1 MEGELDLI
9 VRGGT
14 TVDGSGG
21 EPYTAD
27 VGIAGGRIAVIDK
40 LAGSAA
46 NEIDARGSILT
57 PGFVDIHTHYDGQV
71 TWEHRVVPSS
81 SHGVTT
87 VDGQRGVGF
96 APYRP
101 DQHELLIRLMEGVED
116 IPHPVLVDGLP
127 WTWETYPQ
135 YLEFLASLRPD
146 DVALE

>member
-87 VDGQRGVGF
+87 VDGQLRCRVRTVPSGPARAADPADGRRRGHPASG
-96 APYRP
+96 ARRRP
-101 DQHELLIRLMEGVED
+101 A
-116 IPHPVLVDGLP
+116 VDLGNLSAVP
-127 WTWETYPQ
+127 RVPGQFT
-135 YLEFLASLRPD
+135 AR
-146 DVALE
+146 